1 MEKELDDHKFKK
13 IFSIHFPGRKVYV
26 NSTFKK
32 LNEKMKYIKED
43 KDHCLYY
50 IFKKYPNPEILF
62 EGYENLTSKKEVVR
76 TYYRDWYKILNINL
90 LPYNYKK

>member
-50 IFKKYPNPEILF
+50 ILKNIQIQKFYLRVI
-62 EGYENLTSKKEVVR
+62 
-76 TYYRDWYKILNINL
+76 KI
-90 LPYNYKK
+90 